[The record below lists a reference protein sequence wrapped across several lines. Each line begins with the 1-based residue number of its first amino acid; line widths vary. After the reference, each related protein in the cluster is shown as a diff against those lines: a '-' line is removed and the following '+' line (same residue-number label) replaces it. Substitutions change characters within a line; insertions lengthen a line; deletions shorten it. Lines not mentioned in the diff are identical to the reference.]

1 MASTVEAQTAEEAK
15 SLSKTESC
23 DRKPVIDSGDGRT
36 LLGRSLRIPDAS
48 LQTSVY
54 FPRTRPL
61 KCMEQTTFLFN
72 LNQERTEMKNSFKI
86 TVKHII
92 SYALFM
98 K

>member
-1 MASTVEAQTAEEAK
+1 MLLCVVFIQMCVSARCELFLAN
-15 SLSKTESC
+15 
-23 DRKPVIDSGDGRT
+23 VISIARNF
-36 LLGRSLRIPDAS
+36 GRSLRIPDAS
-48 LQTSVY
+48 LQTSVN

-61 KCMEQTTFLFN
+61 KCMEQTAFLFN

>member
-1 MASTVEAQTAEEAK
+1 MTFRLHRAK
-15 SLSKTESC
+15 R
-23 DRKPVIDSGDGRT
+23 DNIARNFR
-36 LLGRSLRIPDAS
+36 RSLRIPDAS
-48 LQTSVY
+48 LQTSVN

-61 KCMEQTTFLFN
+61 EQTAFLFN